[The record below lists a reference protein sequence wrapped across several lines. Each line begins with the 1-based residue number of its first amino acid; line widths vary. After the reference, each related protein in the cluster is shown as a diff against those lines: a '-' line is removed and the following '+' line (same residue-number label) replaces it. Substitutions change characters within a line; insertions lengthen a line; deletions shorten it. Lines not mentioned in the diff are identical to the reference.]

1 MGYTPR
7 LFLDPL
13 SLGSLMMLNKL
24 FPFLRWFPPNGSDFR
39 ADLIAGISIAMILVP
54 QSMAYASLAGLPVV
68 YGLYASF
75 LPVIV
80 ASMWGASRFLHTGPV
95 AMLSLMS
102 AAAIEPLATR
112 GSDEFIQISLLL
124 ALMVGVL
131 RLLLGLFK
139 MGLLIN
145 LASHP
150 VIVGFTNAA
159 ALIIGLSLLNSFLG
173 VPMPRSDSFLAD
185 LLQVIQLLP
194 EAHLATFIFAVATLI
209 LLKLLDRYL
218 PKLPGVLIVV
228 VLGIVISN
236 AIGFEDKIR
245 VEPGKIGDAAVARIY
260 AALADNQNKLKQ
272 IKAAQKKIVDGLEKI
287 DTHGHEGLALQAELF
302 RLQGEE
308 KILKLNIY
316 REQVLAHKQTLVEEP
331 LDDGVVYVKTDK
343 NPLFNKVYRL
353 AGFDDGKYI
362 ISSGGSVV
370 GDIPGGFPSFTIPT
384 FDFNLISYLFF
395 TSFIIA
401 LIGFMEA
408 TSISRALAVKTRE
421 KLDPNQE
428 LIGQGL
434 ANIVGSFFQSYVVS
448 GSFSRSALAA
458 RVGARTGMFAII
470 SALGVLLVM
479 MFLTDYLYHIPKAV
493 LAAIVMSAV
502 FGLIDLRTMIHA
514 WRVRRADGIA
524 SIVTFAATLLMA
536 PRLADGVLVGI
547 VFTILLFLASTMKP
561 RSEVLGRAPN
571 GSLAGAASH
580 DLAPISEDFVVM
592 RFDASLVFIN
602 VAHFEKAIMNALS
615 YFPDAKAILVI
626 GQGINRIDASG
637 EEKLRSLAADLKAAD
652 VTLALAG
659 LKKQILEALE
669 RADVD
674 LVLGRENIF
683 SNSGIAIRE
692 MQKRYA

>member
-1 MGYTPR
+1 
-7 LFLDPL
+7 
-13 SLGSLMMLNKL
+13 MMLTKL
-24 FPFLRWFPPNGSDFR
+24 FPFLRWFPLNGNDFR
-39 ADLIAGISIAMILVP
+39 ADIIAGISIAMILVP
-54 QSMAYASLAGLPVV
+54 QSMAYANLAGLPVV

-75 LPVIV
+75 LPVII

-139 MGLLIN
+139 MGVLIN

-173 VPMPRSDSFLAD
+173 VPMPRSDSFLSD
-185 LLQVIQLLP
+185 LLQVIQLVP
-194 EAHLATFIFAVATLI
+194 EAHVPTFIFALTTLI
-209 LLKLLDRYL
+209 LLKLLGKYL

-228 VLGIVISN
+228 VLGIIVSN
-236 AIGFEDKIR
+236 VTGFEDKEKVKPEQI
-245 VEPGKIGDAAVARIY
+245 VDIDAARIF
-260 AALADNQNKLKQ
+260 AELSDNQQKLKK
-272 IKAAQKKIVDGLEKI
+272 IKSEQKHLLDTLEEVDS
-287 DTHGHEGLALQAELF
+287 HGHVGVALQAELF

-316 REQVLAHKQTLVEEP
+316 RNQVLAHKQVLITEST
-331 LDDGVVYVKTDK
+331 DNGTVYVAANKSS
-343 NPLFNKVYRL
+343 LFNKVYRL
-353 AGFDDGKYI
+353 SGFEEDQYI
-362 ISSGGSVV
+362 ISRGGSVV
-370 GDIPGGFPSFTIPT
+370 GDIPSGLPSFTIPT
-384 FDFNLISYLFF
+384 FDLDLISYLFF

-408 TSISRALAVKTRE
+408 TSISRALAARTRE

-448 GSFSRSALAA
+448 GSFSRSAIAA

-470 SALGVLLVM
+470 SALGVLIVM
-479 MFLTDYLYHIPKAV
+479 MFLTDYLYHIPKAI

-502 FGLIDLRTMIHA
+502 FGLIDLRTMVHA

-524 SIVTFAATLLMA
+524 SIVTFLATLIMA

-547 VFTILLFLASTMKP
+547 VFTILLFLAGTMKP

-602 VAHFEKAIMNALS
+602 AAHFESAVMNALS

-659 LKKQILEALE
+659 LKKQIVEALE
-669 RADVD
+669 RADLDSVI
-674 LVLGRENIF
+674 GKENIF
-683 SNSGIAIRE
+683 SNSDTAILE
-692 MQKRYA
+692 MLQRYT